1 MLNAIPV
8 RELPRQGAEPGAV
21 ADVAGPDRPNRRVAA
36 LAGSPSAHSRSAA
49 LLRQALQLLG
59 PCAQPATIDI
69 RNLPAAALLRA
80 DAAEPAL
87 ALAVTQVQAAELVL
101 VATPIYKAAYS
112 GVLKLFLDLLP
123 PDALRGKRV
132 LPLATG
138 GSVAHLL
145 AVDYALRP
153 VLAALG
159 AREILDTV
167 FATDAQFEADESG
180 GWHPNHAVR
189 ERLLRALADPHAPAA
204 GLLNWVPASPPPPTP
219 VDRSG
224 AVTAAC

>member
-1 MLNAIPV
+1 MPDTLPALDALAV
-8 RELPRQGAEPGAV
+8 RI
-21 ADVAGPDRPNRRVAA
+21 AA
-36 LAGSPSAHSRSAA
+36 LAGSPSARSRSAA
-49 LLRQALQLLG
+49 LLREAMLALPRAAVVYAEITIRDL
-59 PCAQPATIDI
+59 PAT
-69 RNLPAAALLRA
+69 ALLHA
-80 DAAEPAL
+80 DAHEPAVAR
-87 ALAVTQVQAAELVL
+87 ALAQVQAADLVL

-123 PDALRGKRV
+123 ADALRGKRV

-167 FATDAQFEADESG
+167 YATDEQFEADERG
-180 GWHPNHAVR
+180 AWRADAAVR
-189 ERLLRALADPHAPAA
+189 ERLQRALSA
-204 GLLNWVPASPPPPTP
+204 GLGAPDFAPSLRRP
-219 VDRSG
+219 VTADRSG
-224 AVTAAC
+224 AATAAC

>member
-1 MLNAIPV
+1 MPDTLHALDAPG
-8 RELPRQGAEPGAV
+8 PRIV
-21 ADVAGPDRPNRRVAA
+21 A
-36 LAGSPSAHSRSAA
+36 LAGSPSARSRSATLLREA
-49 LLRQALQLLG
+49 LLQLPPNDALQ
-59 PCAQPATIDI
+59 AEISI
-69 RNLPAAALLRA
+69 RDLPPTALLHA
-80 DAAEPAL
+80 DTTEPAL
-87 ALAVTQVQAAELVL
+87 ARALAQVQGAELVL

-112 GVLKLFLDLLP
+112 GVLKLFLDLLA

-167 FATDAQFEADESG
+167 YATDAQFEADERG
-180 GWHPNHAVR
+180 GWRVDAAVR
-189 ERLLRALADPHAPAA
+189 ERLGRALALGRGAPA
-204 GLLNWVPASPPPPTP
+204 LASLRRP
-219 VDRSG
+219 VLADRSG
-224 AVTAAC
+224 AATAAC

>member
-1 MLNAIPV
+1 MDNTAPLAF
-8 RELPRQGAEPGAV
+8 
-21 ADVAGPDRPNRRVAA
+21 GPPVAA
-36 LAGSPSAHSRSAA
+36 LFGSPSARSRSAA
-49 LLRQALQLLG
+49 LLRTALPLLSAPG
-59 PCAQPATIDI
+59 APLPSEIDI
-69 RNLPAAALLRA
+69 RCLPAQALLHGDVR
-80 DAAEPAL
+80 EPAL
-87 ALAVTQVQAAELVL
+87 ARALAQVEAAELLL

-112 GVLKLFLDLLP
+112 GVLKTFLDLLP
-123 PDALRGKRV
+123 PDALRGKQV

-167 FATDAQFEADESG
+167 FATDAQFSADADG
-180 GWHPNHAVR
+180 AWQPDAAVR
-189 ERLLRALADPHAPAA
+189 ERLQRALGVRMPRIERH
-204 GLLNWVPASPPPPTP
+204 
-219 VDRSG
+219 G

>member
-1 MLNAIPV
+1 MQQFAHPTT
-8 RELPRQGAEPGAV
+8 PC
-21 ADVAGPDRPNRRVAA
+21 RVAA
-36 LAGSPSAHSRSAA
+36 LAGSPSARSRSAA
-49 LLRQALQLLG
+49 LLRQALHSL
-59 PCAQPATIDI
+59 PSADAAPAEIDI
-69 RNLPAAALLRA
+69 RGLPAAALLLA
-80 DAAEPAL
+80 DAKEPAL
-87 ALAVTQVQAAELVL
+87 ARALAQVQAAELVL

-112 GVLKLFLDLLP
+112 GLLKVFLDLLP

-138 GSVAHLL
+138 GSLSHLL

-167 FATDAQFEADESG
+167 FATDAQFEPDEHDEGG
-180 GWHPNHAVR
+180 GWRPDAAVC
-189 ERLLRALADPHAPAA
+189 ERLQRALAGTAATTGHADHPHTTA
-204 GLLNWVPASPPPPTP
+204 LRPTP

>member
-1 MLNAIPV
+1 MAP
-8 RELPRQGAEPGAV
+8 
-21 ADVAGPDRPNRRVAA
+21 ADKVSAMQQFAHPITPCRVAA
-36 LAGSPSAHSRSAA
+36 LAGSPSARSRSAA
-49 LLRQALQLLG
+49 LLRQALRSL
-59 PCAQPATIDI
+59 PAAGAAPAEIDI
-69 RNLPAAALLRA
+69 RGLPAAALLQA
-80 DAAEPAL
+80 DAREPAL
-87 ALAVTQVQAAELVL
+87 ARALAQVQSAELVL

-112 GVLKLFLDLLP
+112 GLLKVFLDLLP

-138 GSVAHLL
+138 GSLAHLL

-167 FATDAQFEADESG
+167 FATDAQFERDDEHGEAG
-180 GWHPNHAVR
+180 GWRPDAAVR
-189 ERLLRALADPHAPAA
+189 ERLQRALAGTVATGHVDQ
-204 GLLNWVPASPPPPTP
+204 PPTTAPRPAP
-219 VDRSG
+219 VDRAG

>member
-1 MLNAIPV
+1 MLDIATAD
-8 RELPRQGAEPGAV
+8 LAPGS
-21 ADVAGPDRPNRRVAA
+21 PVAA
-36 LAGSPSAHSRSAA
+36 LFGSPSAHSRSAA
-49 LLRQALQLLG
+49 LLKAALPLLG
-59 PCAQPATIDI
+59 AAGAIAPSEIDI
-69 RNLPAAALLRA
+69 RRLPAQALLQA
-80 DAAEPAL
+80 DVREPTLARAL
-87 ALAVTQVQAAELVL
+87 AQVQAAELLL

-153 VLAALG
+153 VLAAMG

-167 FATDAQFEADESG
+167 FATDAQFSAGDDGS
-180 GWHPNHAVR
+180 WLPDATVR
-189 ERLLRALADPHAPAA
+189 ERLQRALGVRPLRIERHGAA
-204 GLLNWVPASPPPPTP
+204 
-219 VDRSG
+219 
-224 AVTAAC
+224 TAAC

>member
-1 MLNAIPV
+1 MPDT
-8 RELPRQGAEPGAV
+8 LPALDAPAARI
-21 ADVAGPDRPNRRVAA
+21 AA
-36 LAGSPSAHSRSAA
+36 LAGSPSARSRSAA
-49 LLRQALQLLG
+49 LLREALLQLPLSDVLQ
-59 PCAQPATIDI
+59 AEISIRELPAT
-69 RNLPAAALLRA
+69 ALLHA
-80 DAAEPAL
+80 DIQEPAL
-87 ALAVTQVQAAELVL
+87 ARALAQVQAAELVL

-167 FATDAQFEADESG
+167 YATDAQFEADERG
-180 GWHPNHAVR
+180 GWRIDAAVR
-189 ERLLRALADPHAPAA
+189 DRLARALSA
-204 GLLNWVPASPPPPTP
+204 GRSAPTP
-219 VDRSG
+219 IRRPVLADRSG
-224 AVTAAC
+224 AATAAC